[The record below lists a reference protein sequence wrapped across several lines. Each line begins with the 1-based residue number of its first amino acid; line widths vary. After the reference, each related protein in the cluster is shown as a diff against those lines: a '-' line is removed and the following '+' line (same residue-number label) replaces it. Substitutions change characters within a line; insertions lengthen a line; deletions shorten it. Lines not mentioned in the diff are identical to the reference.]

1 MSNQL
6 RDDSKK
12 YRKDAKNLNLMALY
26 QKYGPIGVVVLLVAF
41 VRMDREKGDR
51 EREGEREKG
60 RWIV

>member
-26 QKYGPIGVVVLLVAF
+26 QKYGPIGVVVLLVTF
-41 VRMDREKGDR
+41 VRKV
-51 EREGEREKG
+51 GEVWMGGTGGLVGED
-60 RWIV
+60 